1 MSLSG
6 NTRSLIDQVINRS
19 PIEFIAAPLSIDQCE
34 ALSKSERGL
43 VMSKRQTVY
52 SEFDSAV
59 EREDT
64 GFSDF
69 LEIHGAN
76 LLRRTAA
83 MVTTAM
89 ALFVGL
95 MIFFG

>member
-1 MSLSG
+1 
-6 NTRSLIDQVINRS
+6 
-19 PIEFIAAPLSIDQCE
+19 
-34 ALSKSERGL
+34 
-43 VMSKRQTVY
+43 MSKHQRAY

-64 GFSDF
+64 GFSEF